1 MTIMVRKGTELKRP
15 LKRIIL
21 MLLKGTTKAV
31 HWEDLNINMMIGLT
45 IHKKLVQRRSL
56 NLMLVQNC
64 NINVETA
71 LKPANAPNFGPKCRK
86 SVKKFN
92 HFSTVCKSQVN

>member
-1 MTIMVRKGTELKRP
+1 
-15 LKRIIL
+15 
-21 MLLKGTTKAV
+21 MLLKGV

-56 NLMLVQNC
+56 NLMLIKNC

-71 LKPANAPNFGPKCRK
+71 LKPADTPNFGQNVEKVLISSTIFLLSIK
-86 SVKKFN
+86 VKLISHAK
-92 HFSTVCKSQVN
+92 